1 MKVIDEDDFPSE
13 NRNSIK
19 IVSIDLIPKKGT
31 EQTSI
36 PSGDS
41 NTNDSIWLG
50 EDSIDN
56 LENHF
61 DEMMKNKNNDNN
73 KTANRKLTSKEEEEL
88 RSTTMVKRKQTIK
101 DEKPVN
107 FTDFTF
113 LMVIG
118 RGAFGK
124 VFLAEM
130 KATKKLYAVKS
141 IRKDILL
148 EQG

>member
-19 IVSIDLIPKKGT
+19 IISIDLVPKKGT
-31 EQTSI
+31 EQSSI

-61 DEMMKNKNNDNN
+61 DELMKNKNNDNN
-73 KTANRKLTSKEEEEL
+73 KTANRKLTSKEEEE
-88 RSTTMVKRKQTIK
+88 
-101 DEKPVN
+101 
-107 FTDFTF
+107 
-113 LMVIG
+113 
-118 RGAFGK
+118 
-124 VFLAEM
+124 
-130 KATKKLYAVKS
+130 
-141 IRKDILL
+141 
-148 EQG
+148 